1 VTRFG
6 LIRHAE
12 TLWNRQRRIQGRGDS
27 PLTPEGKR
35 MAAFWGRLLAGLPWD
50 RILASDTGRALATA
64 RRIQARLGR
73 PLALEPRLRELDWG
87 AWTGRTLEEIAA
99 VEPERLAR
107 QAAAG
112 WEFRPPGGES
122 RRELLARVR
131 AALAAAA
138 RRHPGERVLVVTH
151 GGVLRALE
159 LSLSGDG
166 PPAAEAPDP
175 RGYRIL
181 WVRGGPEGRLELEG
195 VCPLGGTGAARV
207 RREAAS

>member
-1 VTRFG
+1 MTRFG

-12 TLWNRQRRIQGRGDS
+12 TLWNRQRRIQGQSDS
-27 PLTPEGKR
+27 PLTAEGKR

-64 RRIQARLGR
+64 RRIQVRIGR

-99 VEPERLAR
+99 VEAERLAR

-112 WEFRPPGGES
+112 WDFRPPGGES

-159 LSLSGDG
+159 LFLADEG
-166 PPAAEAPDP
+166 PTAAEAPDP

-181 WVRGGPEGRLELEG
+181 WVRGGPEGRLTLEG
-195 VCPLGGTGAARV
+195 VSPLGRPGAAGA

>member
-1 VTRFG
+1 MTRFA

-12 TLWNRQRRIQGRGDS
+12 TLWNRQRRIQGQGDS

-35 MAAFWGRLLAGLPWD
+35 TAARWGRLLAALPWD
-50 RILASDTGRALATA
+50 RVLASDTGRALATA
-64 RRIQARLGR
+64 RRIQARIGR
-73 PLALEPRLRELDWG
+73 PLDLEPRLRELDWG
-87 AWTGRTLEEIAA
+87 AWTGRTLEEVAA
-99 VEPERLAR
+99 AEAEELAR

-138 RRHPGERVLVVTH
+138 HRHPGGRVLVVTH

-159 LSLSGDG
+159 LSLTDGG
-166 PPAAEAPDP
+166 PPAAEAPES

-181 WVRGGPEGRLELEG
+181 WVRGGPEGPLALEG
-195 VCPLGGTGAARV
+195 VVPLAGPAAV
-207 RREAAS
+207 SAPGEAAS